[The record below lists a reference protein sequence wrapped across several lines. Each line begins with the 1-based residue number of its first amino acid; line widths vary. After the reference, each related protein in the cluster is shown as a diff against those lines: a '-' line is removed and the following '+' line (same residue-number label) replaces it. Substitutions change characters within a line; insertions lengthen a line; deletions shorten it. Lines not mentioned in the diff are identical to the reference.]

1 MTRDEMVAYVQVMR
15 AGLRAALRCA
25 SGPVPDWAGA
35 AKELDG
41 INELSCELWR
51 ACIRESW
58 REAADMARWA
68 AAAPRD
74 ERGELS

>member
-1 MTRDEMVAYVQVMR
+1 MTDVTRDEFVASVQIMR

-41 INELSCELWR
+41 VNELSCEIWR
-51 ACIRESW
+51 DCVRESRRAAE
-58 REAADMARWA
+58 REGRRHD
-68 AAAPRD
+68 
-74 ERGELS
+74 G